1 LGGLTKQLFRKQ
13 LLHYRQLLAEDVYQ
27 VRNDQLLERIGLLIS
42 TLNISQLHLFLRI
55 RKNKEPD
62 LYPALL
68 PYLPAD
74 YKLFVPVTNFETKV
88 LTHHRLLPDT
98 QIKESDRGI
107 PEPVRVGNVKPSLMD
122 IAALEMILIPLLIFD
137 HAGERLGYG
146 GGYYDR
152 FLSDVP
158 STVHKVGLSL
168 SGGVDELVVS
178 EPHDI
183 KLDWIVTPYETIK
196 T

>member
-1 LGGLTKQLFRKQ
+1 MKPP
-13 LLHYRQLLAEDVYQ
+13 
-27 VRNDQLLERIGLLIS
+27 LI
-42 TLNISQLHLFLRI
+42 
-55 RKNKEPD
+55 
-62 LYPALL
+62 
-68 PYLPAD
+68 
-74 YKLFVPVTNFETKV
+74 
-88 LTHHRLLPDT
+88 
-98 QIKESDRGI
+98 
-107 PEPVRVGNVKPSLMD
+107 D